1 MTELPF
7 LTATELTPLIQSK
20 KLSPVDLTKHI
31 LNRIQKTNQTI
42 NAYITTQNELARKQT
57 QKAEDDIMNGQYK
70 GPLHGIPLGIKDNYS
85 TEGIQ
90 TTAGTKLYTD
100 HIPTES
106 ATAVTK
112 LLSAG
117 GIMVGKLNMHQQ

>member
-7 LTATELTPLIQSK
+7 LTATELAPPIQAK
-20 KLSPVDLTKHI
+20 ELSPVDLTKHI
-31 LNRIQKTNQTI
+31 LNRIEKIDPTI
-42 NAYITTQNELARKQT
+42 NAYITPLNELALKQA

-112 LLSAG
+112 LLRKSIHDKG
-117 GIMVGKLNMHQQ
+117 DTK